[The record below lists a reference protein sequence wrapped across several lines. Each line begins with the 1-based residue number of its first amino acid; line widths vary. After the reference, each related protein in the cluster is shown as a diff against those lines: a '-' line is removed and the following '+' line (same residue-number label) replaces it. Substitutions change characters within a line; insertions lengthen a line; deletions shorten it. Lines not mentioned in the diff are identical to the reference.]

1 MTFCLFDFCIK
12 GRILACGDIWLLE
25 SNNMFGEVAQF
36 RMKPDRFLTFLAER
50 ELVLMHIE
58 NTYIDIEI
66 LIFIEMVSHENCNC
80 RRLTWP
86 TLMCTSTTTTELL
99 RTISVSCFLLHPSG
113 QSKTEVETI
122 FRNIQQNILNF

>member
-1 MTFCLFDFCIK
+1 MGALH
-12 GRILACGDIWLLE
+12 R
-25 SNNMFGEVAQF
+25 Q
-36 RMKPDRFLTFLAER
+36 PDTDDTEQVGWM
-50 ELVLMHIE
+50 LVLMHIE

-66 LIFIEMVSHENCNC
+66 LIFIEMVSHENC

-99 RTISVSCFLLHPSG
+99 RTISVSCFSLHPSG